1 MIKLLNT
8 ICHRTIKIKPAD
20 GKSSTYVDFDKE
32 NNKVDLN
39 FDVADHVR
47 ISKYKIIF
55 PKGDVQNWSEEDFIK
70 PKILYYRQMY
80 KKTLTANKFLEHFKR
95 RNCKR

>member
-8 ICHRTIKIKPAD
+8 IYHRTIKIKPAD

-47 ISKYKIIF
+47 ISKYKSIF
-55 PKGDVQNWSEEDFIK
+55 PKSYVQ
-70 PKILYYRQMY
+70 
-80 KKTLTANKFLEHFKR
+80 KKVLLNQKYCTIDTCIR
-95 RNCKR
+95 RP